1 MKTRQVIAV
10 VVVFAIL
17 TGLLTVGFVTTTNNL
32 ANVSGSLESAYQ
44 RNFYEVVSS
53 VNDIEVTLSK
63 VLISS
68 DKTQQKKL
76 FYKLYEQ
83 CNLTQNSLSRLP
95 INHEAITETTKFVN
109 QMGGFSYYLFD
120 KLNNN
125 QDISDEDYKSLQDL
139 YTFCLKVQQIIN
151 EYAYQIQN
159 NYSILK
165 NVNLKDSSF
174 NATFTS
180 MQETG
185 IDYPTLIYDGPFS
198 DSVIN
203 KEVKG
208 LSGEEYKLD
217 QVSHELQEL
226 FKDYD
231 VKRIDFKEES
241 TGKIATYNFNM
252 TLNNGHEYY
261 LQVAKKGGLIITIS
275 SFQKTVNDN
284 FSLEDCEQKA
294 EEFAKML
301 EIDDVKAVWSTKINN
316 CAYVNLCTIK
326 NDTIIYPEM
335 IKVKISCDSGEI
347 IGWEART
354 YAYNKTERTNTS
366 PTKTA
371 SQARDKVSKLLTI
384 ETEKKALIPLEFNKE
399 VLCYEFKC
407 TYNDYV
413 YYVYINADTLQ
424 EENVLR
430 VIDTLDG
437 KLMM

>member
-1 MKTRQVIAV
+1 MKARQVVAI

-44 RNFYEVVSS
+44 RNFYELVSG

-63 VLISS
+63 VLISN
-68 DKTQQKKL
+68 DKSQQKKL

-83 CNLTQNSLSRLP
+83 CNVTQNNLSRLP
-95 INHEAITETTKFVN
+95 IHHEAINQTTKFIN

-120 KLNNN
+120 KLNNSEA
-125 QDISDEDYKSLQDL
+125 ISEEDYASLQEL
-139 YTFCLKVQQIIN
+139 YTFCLNVQQIIN

-165 NVNLKDSSF
+165 DVDLKDSSF
-174 NATFTS
+174 NTTFTS

-185 IDYPTLIYDGPFS
+185 MDYPTLIYDGPFS
-198 DSVIN
+198 DSIIN

-208 LSGEEYKLD
+208 LNGEEYQLD
-217 QVSHELQEL
+217 QISHELQEL
-226 FKDYD
+226 FKDYN
-231 VKRIDFKEES
+231 VKRIDYKEES
-241 TGKIATYNFNM
+241 QGKIATYNFNM
-252 TLNNGHEYY
+252 TLENGHEYY

-275 SFQKTVNDN
+275 SYQKSVNDN
-284 FSLEDCEQKA
+284 LSLQECETKA

-301 EIDDVKAVWSTKINN
+301 EIENMKAVWSTKINN
-316 CAYVNLCTIK
+316 VAYVNLCTIV

-354 YAYNKTERTNTS
+354 YAYNKSERINTK

-371 SQARDKVSKLLTI
+371 SQAREKVSKLLTI
-384 ETEKKALIPLEFNKE
+384 ETEKKALIPLEFNRE
-399 VLCYEFKC
+399 ILCYEFKC
-407 TYNDYV
+407 TYNNYV
-413 YYVYINADTLQ
+413 YYVYINADTLE

-437 KLMM
+437 NLMM

>member
-1 MKTRQVIAV
+1 MKTRQVVAI

-44 RNFYEVVSS
+44 RNFYELVSG

-63 VLISS
+63 VLISNDS
-68 DKTQQKKL
+68 TQQKKL

-83 CNLTQNSLSRLP
+83 CNLTQNNLSRLP
-95 INHEAITETTKFVN
+95 INHEAINQTTKFVN

-125 QDISDEDYKSLQDL
+125 EEISDKDYSSLQEL

-159 NYSILK
+159 NYSILRD
-165 NVNLKDSSF
+165 VNLKDSSF
-174 NATFTS
+174 KSTFTS

-185 IDYPTLIYDGPFS
+185 LNYPTLIYDGPFS
-198 DSVIN
+198 DSVMN

-208 LSGEEYKLD
+208 LDGEEYKLD

-226 FKDYD
+226 FKDYN
-231 VKRIDFKEES
+231 VKRIDYKEES
-241 TGKIATYNFNM
+241 QGKIATYNFNM
-252 TLNNGHEYY
+252 TLENGHEYY
-261 LQVAKKGGLIITIS
+261 LQVAKKGGLVITIS
-275 SFQKTVNDN
+275 SYQKSVDDN
-284 FSLEDCEQKA
+284 LKLADCEAKA

-301 EIDDVKAVWSTKINN
+301 EIENMKAVWSTKINN
-316 CAYVNLCTIK
+316 VAYVNLCTIV

-354 YAYNKTERTNTS
+354 YAYNKTNRTNT
-366 PTKTA
+366 KAAQTA
-371 SQARDKVSKLLTI
+371 SKAREKVSKLLTI
-384 ETEKKALIPLEFNKE
+384 ETEKKALIPLDFNRE

-407 TYNDYV
+407 NYNNYV
-413 YYVYINADTLQ
+413 YYVYINADTLE

-437 KLMM
+437 NLMM

>member
-1 MKTRQVIAV
+1 MKARQVVAI

-44 RNFYEVVSS
+44 RNFYELVSS
-53 VNDIEVTLSK
+53 VNDIEVSLSK
-63 VLISS
+63 VLISN
-68 DKTQQKKL
+68 DKNQQKKL

-95 INHEAITETTKFVN
+95 INHESINQTTKFVN

-120 KLNNN
+120 KLNNGEDMSE
-125 QDISDEDYKSLQDL
+125 QDYASLQEL
-139 YTFCLKVQQIIN
+139 YTFCLNVQQIIN

-165 NVNLKDSSF
+165 DVNLKDSSF

-198 DSVIN
+198 DSIIN

-208 LSGEEYKLD
+208 LTGEEYKLD
-217 QVSHELQEL
+217 QVSNELEEL

-231 VKRIDFKEES
+231 VKRIDYKEE
-241 TGKIATYNFNM
+241 TQGKISTYNFNM

-275 SFQKTVNDN
+275 SYQKSINDN
-284 FSLEDCEQKA
+284 YSLEDCQNKA
-294 EEFAKML
+294 EEFANML
-301 EIDDVKAVWSTKINN
+301 EINDMKAVWSTKINN
-316 CAYVNLCTIK
+316 VAYVNLCTIK

-354 YAYNKTERTNTS
+354 YAYNKTERTNTK

-371 SQARDKVSKLLTI
+371 SQARERVSKLLTI
-384 ETEKKALIPLEFNKE
+384 ETEKKALIPLEFNRE

-407 TYNDYV
+407 TYNNYV
-413 YYVYINADTLQ
+413 YYVYINADTLEQ
-424 EENVLR
+424 ENVLR

>member
-1 MKTRQVIAV
+1 MKTRQVVAV

-17 TGLLTVGFVTTTNNL
+17 VGLLTVGFVTTTNNL
-32 ANVSGSLESAYQ
+32 ANVSGSLESVYQ
-44 RNFYEVVSS
+44 RNLFELVSD

-63 VLISS
+63 SLISNDNS
-68 DKTQQKKL
+68 QQQKL
-76 FYKLYEQ
+76 YYKLYEQ
-83 CNLTQNSLSRLP
+83 CNLAQNNLSRLP
-95 INHEAITETTKFVN
+95 IDHNSINQTTKFVN

-120 KLNNN
+120 KLNN
-125 QDISDEDYKSLQDL
+125 DESLSEADYQSLQEL
-139 YTFCLKVQQIIN
+139 YTMCVNIQQILN

-165 NVNLKDSSF
+165 DANLKDSDI
-174 NATFTS
+174 NGAFTS

-198 DSVIN
+198 DSVMN

-208 LSGEEYKLD
+208 LTGEELNIE
-217 QVSHELQEL
+217 QVSNMLEEL

-231 VKRIDFKEES
+231 VKRIDYKEET
-241 TGKIATYNFNM
+241 TGSIATFNFNM

-261 LQVAKKGGLIITIS
+261 LQVAKKGGVILTIS
-275 SFQKTVNDN
+275 SYQKSINDN
-284 FSLEDCEQKA
+284 LSLEECETKA

-301 EIDDVKAVWSTKINN
+301 DLENMQAVWSTKLNNIAYINLTT
-316 CAYVNLCTIK
+316 VV

-347 IGWEART
+347 IGWEAKS
-354 YAYNKTERTNTS
+354 YAYNKEDRKDLK
-366 PTKTA
+366 PTVTA
-371 SQARDKVSKLLTI
+371 SKAREKVSKLLTI
-384 ETEKKALIPLEFNKE
+384 ETEKKALIPLEYNKE

-407 TYNDYV
+407 TYNNYT
-413 YYVYINADTLQ
+413 YYVYINAQTLK

-437 KLMM
+437 NLMM

>member
-1 MKTRQVIAV
+1 MKTRQVIAII
-10 VVVFAIL
+10 VVFAIL

-44 RNFYEVVSS
+44 RNFYELVSV

-68 DKTQQKKL
+68 DDVQQKKL

-83 CNLTQNSLSRLP
+83 CNLTQNNLSRLP
-95 INHEAITETTKFVN
+95 INHEAINQTTKFVN

-120 KLNNN
+120 KLNNG
-125 QDISDEDYKSLQDL
+125 DKISDKDYASLQEL
-139 YTFCLKVQQIIN
+139 YTFCINVQQIIN

-165 NVNLKDSSF
+165 DINLKDSSF
-174 NATFTS
+174 KSTFTS

-185 IDYPTLIYDGPFS
+185 LNYPTLIYDGPFS
-198 DSVIN
+198 DSIIN

-208 LSGEEYKLD
+208 LVGEEYQLD

-226 FKDYD
+226 FKEYN

-241 TGKIATYNFNM
+241 QGKIATYNFNM
-252 TLNNGHEYY
+252 TLENGHEYY
-261 LQVAKKGGLIITIS
+261 LQVAKKGGLVITIS
-275 SFQKTVNDN
+275 SYQKSVNDN
-284 FSLEDCEQKA
+284 YKLSDCETKA

-301 EIDDVKAVWSTKINN
+301 EIENMKAVWSTKINN
-316 CAYVNLCTIK
+316 VCYVNLCTIV

-354 YAYNKTERTNTS
+354 YAYNKMDRTNLKV
-366 PTKTA
+366 TKTA
-371 SQARDKVSKLLTI
+371 SEAREKVSKLLTI
-384 ETEKKALIPLEFNKE
+384 ETEKKALIPLDYTRE

-407 TYNDYV
+407 IYNDYV
-413 YYVYINADTLQ
+413 YYVYINAETLV

-430 VIDTLDG
+430 VISTLDG
-437 KLMM
+437 NLMM